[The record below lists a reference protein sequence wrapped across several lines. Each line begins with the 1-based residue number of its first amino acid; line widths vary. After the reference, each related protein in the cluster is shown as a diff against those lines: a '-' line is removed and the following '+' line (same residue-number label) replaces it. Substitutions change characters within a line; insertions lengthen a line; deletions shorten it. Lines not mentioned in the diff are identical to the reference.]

1 MSPPPGNLGP
11 STELLIRGH
20 RASAEDIVQDAFLGL
35 YRRWERLTDTS
46 TPLAYLRVS
55 VLNGCR
61 TALRRRSR
69 ARSVG
74 NLTER
79 RLPPVTEDPR
89 AVGRRARGARGTSR
103 LRGWLVP
110 AAAAAAVLAI
120 ALSLVL
126 IRDNPSRR
134 VTPPT
139 RPAPTVDGVPAYYA
153 GLAKASGAQ
162 TSPEQIVV
170 GQTVTGKRLATV
182 APPAGTTFAGI
193 TGAADD
199 RTFVV
204 DTQPGSLDAESEPWQ
219 PRTWYLLRIDPGS
232 AKAAQLTP
240 LPIPGTAQ
248 GTNVA
253 AIALSPDG
261 TELAVALQPDGLND
275 QSALTYLRVY
285 SVATGALLHSWFAT
299 AASDPS
305 GQPQLFAGPK
315 YAGPDSN
322 LALAWVGQR
331 GLAFGYT
338 RAIPAKTVDGS
349 DVSPQTVT
357 LAQIRY
363 ISLQTKNGG
372 DVIDAGKA
380 LADLTPGPRA
390 APAPLA
396 CGPGAL
402 DAILV
407 TEPGPT
413 LICGATGGSYS
424 RGGDAKTRC
433 PPEPGFGLGLVEY
446 AAGASAPSRVLA
458 TYTARCAGPLVVLQ
472 PLWSNPAGTTQLGL
486 LGLGADGG
494 TAAVRFGI
502 FSKGKFTA
510 LPMPVTA
517 GGSAIDPGPLNYIA
531 W

>member
-1 MSPPPGNLGP
+1 MSREEDLVRSTAAAIAATVREVPPL
-11 STELLIRGH
+11 
-20 RASAEDIVQDAFLGL
+20 
-35 YRRWERLTDTS
+35 
-46 TPLAYLRVS
+46 
-55 VLNGCR
+55 
-61 TALRRRSR
+61 
-69 ARSVG
+69 
-74 NLTER
+74 
-79 RLPPVTEDPR
+79 RLPPATADPR
-89 AVGRRARGARGTSR
+89 MVGRHGRGTQGTRR

-110 AAAAAAVLAI
+110 AAAAAVVLAI
-120 ALSLVL
+120 AVSLVL
-126 IRDNPSRR
+126 IRGIPSGR
-134 VTPPT
+134 VAAPT
-139 RPAPTVDGVPAYYA
+139 RPAAAVDGVPAYYA
-153 GLAKASGAQ
+153 GLAETGAAP

-275 QSALTYLRVY
+275 PSALTYLRVY

-305 GQPQLFAGPK
+305 GQLQVFAGPK
-315 YAGPDSN
+315 YAGPDGN

-331 GLAFGYT
+331 GLAFGYS
-338 RAIPAKTVDGS
+338 RVMPAKTADGS
-349 DVSPQTVT
+349 DVSPQKVT
-357 LAQIRY
+357 LGQIRY
-363 ISLQTKNGG
+363 ISLQLKNGDDIIG
-372 DVIDAGKA
+372 AGKV
-380 LADLTPGPRA
+380 LADLAPGPRA

-396 CGPGAL
+396 CGLGTV

-413 LICGATGGSYS
+413 LICGAAGGSYK
-424 RGGDAKTRC
+424 RGGDAKTLC

-446 AAGASAPSRVLA
+446 AAGAGAPSRVLA
-458 TYTARCAGPLVVLQ
+458 RYTARCAGPLVIIQ

-486 LGLGADGG
+486 LGLGEDGR

-517 GGSAIDPGPLNYIA
+517 GGSAIDPSPLNYIA

>member
-1 MSPPPGNLGP
+1 
-11 STELLIRGH
+11 
-20 RASAEDIVQDAFLGL
+20 
-35 YRRWERLTDTS
+35 
-46 TPLAYLRVS
+46 
-55 VLNGCR
+55 
-61 TALRRRSR
+61 
-69 ARSVG
+69 
-74 NLTER
+74 
-79 RLPPVTEDPR
+79 
-89 AVGRRARGARGTSR
+89 
-103 LRGWLVP
+103 
-110 AAAAAAVLAI
+110 
-120 ALSLVL
+120 
-126 IRDNPSRR
+126 
-134 VTPPT
+134 
-139 RPAPTVDGVPAYYA
+139 
-153 GLAKASGAQ
+153 
-162 TSPEQIVV
+162 VV
-170 GQTVTGKRLATV
+170 GQTVTGKRLATL

-204 DTQPGSLDAESEPWQ
+204 DTQPGSLDQESQPWQ
-219 PRTWYLLRIDPGS
+219 PRTWYLLQIDPGS
-232 AKAAQLTP
+232 AKVAKLTP

-275 QSALTYLRVY
+275 PSALTYLLVY
-285 SVATGALLHSWFAT
+285 SVATGAVLHSWFAT
-299 AASDPS
+299 AASDPAD
-305 GQPQLFAGPK
+305 QPQFFDGPK

-331 GLAFGYT
+331 GLAFGYSGV
-338 RAIPAKTVDGS
+338 IPAKTANGS
-349 DVSPQTVT
+349 DASQRKVT
-357 LAQIRY
+357 LGQIRY
-363 ISLQTKNGG
+363 ISLQAKNGD
-372 DVIDAGKA
+372 DVIGAGQV

-396 CGPGAL
+396 CGLGTL

-407 TEPGPT
+407 TKPGPA

-424 RGGDAKTRC
+424 RGGDGKTPC
-433 PPEPGFGLGLVEY
+433 PPAPGFGLGLVEY

-458 TYTARCAGPLVVLQ
+458 TYTSRCAGPLVILQ

-486 LGLGADGG
+486 LGLGEDGR

-510 LPMPVTA
+510 LPMPATA
-517 GGSAIDPGPLNYIA
+517 GGSALDPSLLNYIA

>member
-1 MSPPPGNLGP
+1 MSREEDLVRSTSAAIAATVREVPPL
-11 STELLIRGH
+11 
-20 RASAEDIVQDAFLGL
+20 
-35 YRRWERLTDTS
+35 
-46 TPLAYLRVS
+46 
-55 VLNGCR
+55 
-61 TALRRRSR
+61 
-69 ARSVG
+69 
-74 NLTER
+74 
-79 RLPPVTEDPR
+79 RLPTVTDDPR
-89 AVGRRARGARGTSR
+89 TVARYAQGTRGARR
-103 LRGWLVP
+103 ARGWLVP
-110 AAAAAAVLAI
+110 AAAAAVVLAI

-126 IRDNPSRR
+126 VRDIPNRR
-134 VTPPT
+134 VAAPT

-153 GLAKASGAQ
+153 GLANASAAQ

-204 DTQPGSLDAESEPWQ
+204 DTQPGSLDSESEPWQ

-232 AKAAQLTP
+232 AKTAQLTP

-261 TELAVALQPDGLND
+261 SELAVALQPDALND
-275 QSALTYLRVY
+275 PSGLTYLRVY
-285 SVATGALLHSWFAT
+285 SVATGAVLHSWLAT

-305 GQPQLFAGPK
+305 GQPQVFAGPK

-331 GLAFGYT
+331 GLAFGYSRVT
-338 RAIPAKTVDGS
+338 PAKTSDGS
-349 DVSPQTVT
+349 DVTAPTVA
-357 LAQIRY
+357 LNQIRY
-363 ISLQTKNGG
+363 ISLQLKNGDDIIG
-372 DVIDAGKA
+372 AGKV
-380 LADLTPGPRA
+380 LADLTTPGPRA
-390 APAPLA
+390 APGPLA
-396 CGPGAL
+396 CGLGTV

-413 LICGATGGSYS
+413 LICGATGGSYK
-424 RGGDAKTRC
+424 RGGDAKTLC
-433 PPEPGFGLGLVEY
+433 PPAPGFGLGLVEY
-446 AAGASAPSRVLA
+446 AAGADAPSRPLA
-458 TYTARCAGPLVVLQ
+458 TFTARCAGPLVIIQ
-472 PLWSNPAGTTQLGL
+472 PLWGNPAGTTQLGL
-486 LGLGADGG
+486 LGLGADGR
-494 TAAVRFGI
+494 TAAIRFGI

-517 GGSAIDPGPLNYIA
+517 GGSAIDPSPLNYIA

>member
-1 MSPPPGNLGP
+1 MSREEDLVRSTAVAIAATVREAPPL
-11 STELLIRGH
+11 
-20 RASAEDIVQDAFLGL
+20 
-35 YRRWERLTDTS
+35 
-46 TPLAYLRVS
+46 
-55 VLNGCR
+55 
-61 TALRRRSR
+61 
-69 ARSVG
+69 
-74 NLTER
+74 
-79 RLPPVTEDPR
+79 RLPPVTADPR
-89 AVGRRARGARGTSR
+89 LVGRHGRGTRGARS

-110 AAAAAAVLAI
+110 VAAAAVVLAI
-120 ALSLVL
+120 AVSLVL
-126 IRDNPSRR
+126 IRDIPNRR
-134 VTPPT
+134 VAAPT
-139 RPAPTVDGVPAYYA
+139 RPAPAVDGVPAYYA
-153 GLAKASGAQ
+153 GLAETSAAQ

-170 GQTVTGKRLATV
+170 GQTVTGKRLATL

-204 DTQPGSLDAESEPWQ
+204 DTQPGTLDAESEPWQ

-232 AKAAQLTP
+232 AKPAELTP
-240 LPIPGTAQ
+240 LPIPATAQ

-261 TELAVALQPDGLND
+261 SELAVALQPDGLNNP
-275 QSALTYLRVY
+275 SALTYLRVY
-285 SVATGALLHSWFAT
+285 SVATGALLHWWFAA

-305 GQPQLFAGPK
+305 GQPQFLAGPK

-331 GLAFGYT
+331 GLAFGYS
-338 RAIPAKTVDGS
+338 RVIPAKTADGS
-349 DVSPQTVT
+349 DVSTRKAT

-363 ISLQTKNGG
+363 MSLQTKNGDDAIG
-372 DVIDAGKA
+372 AGKV

-390 APAPLA
+390 APSPLA
-396 CGPGAL
+396 CGLGTL

-407 TEPGPT
+407 AEHGPA

-458 TYTARCAGPLVVLQ
+458 RYTSRCAGPLVIIQ

-486 LGLGADGG
+486 LGLGADGR

-502 FSKGKFTA
+502 FSKGKFSA

-517 GGSAIDPGPLNYIA
+517 GGSALDPSPLNYIA